1 MPIGKVQFGSIYGI
15 KQIQQQ
21 QASGCVFAA
30 NSNTNNNSGELRPV
44 VKSDI
49 LANKLDILG

>member
-44 VKSDI
+44 VKNDI

>member
-15 KQIQQQ
+15 KQNQQQ

-44 VKSDI
+44 VKNDK